1 MAIPGELEIVMPLL
15 ERVSH
20 GEEYQIRDIIDPLAD
35 HFSLTTEER
44 VERYPSGEGR
54 FRKKCRW
61 AEYHMTERGLLES
74 TRRGYHR
81 ITEQGLEELRRHAE
95 ALANETAEAR
105 HGIVEPEQAQDEL
118 RENPAVIPNV
128 TEEAIRRIVREEI
141 ESAKQELKSVL
152 KEMIDKVG

>member
-20 GEEYQIRDIIDPLAD
+20 GEEYQIRDIIEPLAD
-35 HFSLTTEER
+35 HFSLTPEER

-81 ITEQGLEELRRHAE
+81 ITEQGLEELSRRTE
-95 ALANETAEAR
+95 APSNESEEAR
-105 HGIVEPEQAQDEL
+105 HEIVKTELTQDEL
-118 RENPAVIPNV
+118 RENPAVFPNV
-128 TEEAIRRIVREEI
+128 TEETIRRIVREEI
-141 ESAKQELKSVL
+141 ERVKQEFKGALSEV
-152 KEMIDKVG
+152 IDKV